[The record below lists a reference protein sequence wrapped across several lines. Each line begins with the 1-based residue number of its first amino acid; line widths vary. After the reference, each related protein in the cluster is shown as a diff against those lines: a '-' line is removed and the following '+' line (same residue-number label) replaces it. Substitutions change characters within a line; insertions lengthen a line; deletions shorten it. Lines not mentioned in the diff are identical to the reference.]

1 MAIERITSIEGTG
14 LPLPGNNIDT
24 DRIIPARFLK
34 SVSFEGLE
42 THLFEDDR
50 SQVEAQGGTHP
61 IADAR
66 FAGASIAIV
75 NLNFGCGSSREHA
88 PQAIRRRGI
97 RAVIGQS
104 FSEIF
109 FGNSVA
115 LGLPCVSVDAETA
128 QALQRMAEADPSA
141 RLEVDLAGQRINA
154 LGSSWPCS
162 MPASARDA
170 FLNGTWDAT
179 GMLLDNFA
187 EVEAVA
193 ARLPYVGWSSLR

>member
-1 MAIERITSIEGTG
+1 MPVERISKVEGTA

-34 SVSFEGLE
+34 SVSFDGLE
-42 THLFEDDR
+42 HHLFEDDR
-50 SQVEAQGGTHP
+50 AQVEAQGGTHP

-66 FAGASIAIV
+66 FAAATILVV
-75 NLNFGCGSSREHA
+75 NANFGCGSSREHA

-115 LGLPCVSVDAETA
+115 LGLPCVSVDAGTA
-128 QALQRMAEADPSA
+128 QALQQIAQNDPSA
-141 RLEVDLAGQRINA
+141 TLEVDLASLRVCA
-154 LGSSWPCS
+154 AGSTWPIAV
-162 MPASARDA
+162 PASARDA

-179 GMLLDNFA
+179 GMLLDDYSA
-187 EVEAVA
+187 VESVA
-193 ARLPYVGWSSLR
+193 ARLPYVSWT